1 MKTGSQRLGTSCVLD
16 FLRNSLRFL
25 PSFLSGHAPDRHPSF
40 SEYTLMPSFQQLR
53 LASAHL
59 RQLIVFVTLIGLVVL
74 IQGCATSTTTLRQPR
89 SGSEEE
95 LHALAKGIH
104 ERALTMDTHA
114 DISANFASEK
124 DDINSAD
131 NKRQVTLPKM
141 RKGGLDAEFFAV
153 FTPVGPLNDSS
164 YENAHRNALNLF
176 DAIHRLPTN
185 YPDQIDIAYT
195 ADDVVRIHKS
205 GKLVACIGVENGY
218 PIGTDL
224 GRLKEFYDRGARYIT
239 LTHTAHNQIC
249 DTSTP
254 RDDEEKELYGG
265 LSPFG
270 VRVVQEMNRLGI
282 MVDVSHTSKKAT
294 LAALALSKA
303 PVIASH
309 SGADAVNKNPR
320 NVDDETLQVIKMRG
334 GVVQVVGLADYI
346 KTRQDSPERVAALDA
361 VRKEYGLPEGRG
373 AAARQAMQALTQEQR
388 TQYRGK
394 TAEINVKFPRPQ
406 VTVQDMVD
414 HIDHIVKVIGVDYV
428 GIGSDFDGGGGVTG
442 WNGADDAFNITL
454 ELVKRGYSEDD
465 IRKIWGENLLRV
477 WREVERVAKELQ
489 AAEKR

>member
-1 MKTGSQRLGTSCVLD
+1 MRSLAAITLVIP
-16 FLRNSLRFL
+16 FLFL
-25 PSFLSGHAPDRHPSF
+25 
-40 SEYTLMPSFQQLR
+40 
-53 LASAHL
+53 
-59 RQLIVFVTLIGLVVL
+59 
-74 IQGCATSTTTLRQPR
+74 QGCSSLSTTQRQRR

-95 LHALAKGIH
+95 LRALAKGIH

-124 DDINSAD
+124 DDMNSAD

-224 GRLKEFYDRGARYIT
+224 GRLKEFYDKGARYIT
-239 LTHTAHNQIC
+239 LTHSDHNQIC
-249 DTSTP
+249 DSSTP
-254 RDDEEKELYGG
+254 RDDEQKELYGG

-270 VRVVQEMNRLGI
+270 TQVVMEMNRLGI

-309 SGADAVNKNPR
+309 SGADAVNKSPR
-320 NVDDETLQVIKMRG
+320 NLDDETLQAIKARG
-334 GVVQVVGLADYI
+334 GVVQMVSLADYI
-346 KTRQDSPERVAALDA
+346 KTRQDSPERVAAFDA
-361 VRKEYGLPEGRG
+361 LRKEYGLPEGRG
-373 AAARQAMQALTQEQR
+373 AAFRQVVQTLTQEQR
-388 TQYRGK
+388 TKYR
-394 TAEINVKFPRPQ
+394 ERMRELDSKFPRPQ
-406 VTVQDMVD
+406 ATLAEMID
-414 HIDHIVKVIGVDYV
+414 HIDHIVKVIGVDHV
-428 GIGSDFDGGGGVTG
+428 GIGSDFDGGGGITG

-477 WREVERVAKELQ
+477 WRDVERVAKEIQ

>member
-1 MKTGSQRLGTSCVLD
+1 MWGTTE
-16 FLRNSLRFL
+16 RNLLAFPEDSPTFAL
-25 PSFLSGHAPDRHPSF
+25 PSHVGHASDQHQSFAEQIPMTSLKFRHRTSIPVV
-40 SEYTLMPSFQQLR
+40 QI
-53 LASAHL
+53 LAP
-59 RQLIVFVTLIGLVVL
+59 LIVVTLVFML
-74 IQGCATSTTTLRQPR
+74 QGCSSLSTTQRQPR
-89 SGSEEE
+89 TGSEEE
-95 LHALAKGIH
+95 LRALAKGIH

-114 DISANFASEK
+114 DISPNFASEK
-124 DDINSAD
+124 DDVSSPE

-153 FTPVGPLNDSS
+153 FTPVGVRTDSA
-164 YENAHRNALNLF
+164 YENAYRNAHNLF
-176 DAIHRLPTN
+176 DAIHRLPAK

-195 ADDVVRIHKS
+195 AGDVVRIHKS

-224 GRLKEFYDRGARYIT
+224 GRLKEFYDKGARYIT
-239 LTHTAHNQIC
+239 LTHTDHNQIC
-249 DTSTP
+249 DSSTP
-254 RDDEEKELYGG
+254 RDDEAKELYGG

-270 VRVVQEMNRLGI
+270 EQVVLEMNRLGI

-320 NVDDETLQVIKMRG
+320 NVDDETLQAIKARG
-334 GVVQVVGLADYI
+334 GVVQVVGLAEYI

-361 VRKEYGLPEGRG
+361 LRKEYGLLEGRG

-388 TQYRGK
+388 AKYREK
-394 TAEINVKFPRPQ
+394 MAEVNTKFPRPQ

-428 GIGSDFDGGGGVTG
+428 GIGSDFDGGGGLTG

-454 ELVKRGYSEDD
+454 ELVKRGYTEDD

-477 WREVERVAKELQ
+477 WREVEHVAKELQ
-489 AAEKR
+489 AAEKH

>member
-1 MKTGSQRLGTSCVLD
+1 MTSLIFRRRKSNPVLQISITLTAVTFVI
-16 FLRNSLRFL
+16 FL
-25 PSFLSGHAPDRHPSF
+25 
-40 SEYTLMPSFQQLR
+40 
-53 LASAHL
+53 
-59 RQLIVFVTLIGLVVL
+59 
-74 IQGCATSTTTLRQPR
+74 QGCASLSTTQRQPR
-89 SGSEEE
+89 AGSEEE
-95 LHALAKGIH
+95 LRALAKGIH

-124 DDINSAD
+124 DDVGSPE

-153 FTPVGPLNDSS
+153 FTPVGVRTDSA
-164 YENAHRNALNLF
+164 YENAYRHALDLF
-176 DAIHRLPTN
+176 DAIHRLPVR

-195 ADDVVRIHKS
+195 AGDVVRIHRS

-224 GRLKEFYDRGARYIT
+224 RRLKEFYDKGARYIT
-239 LTHTAHNQIC
+239 LTHTDHNQIC

-254 RDDEEKELYGG
+254 RDDEPKELYGG

-270 VRVVQEMNRLGI
+270 VQVVQEMNRLGI
-282 MVDVSHTSKKAT
+282 MVDVSHTSKNAT
-294 LAALALSKA
+294 LAAIALSKA

-320 NVDDETLQVIKMRG
+320 NVDDETLRAIKARS

-346 KTRQDSPERVAALDA
+346 KTRQDSPERAAAMDSL
-361 VRKEYGLPEGRG
+361 RKQYGQSGGRG
-373 AAARQAMQALTQEQR
+373 SGARQSSRVLTPEQR
-388 TQYRGK
+388 TQYHEK
-394 TAEINVKFPRPQ
+394 MAELNVEFPRPQ

-414 HIDHIVKVIGVDYV
+414 HIDHIVKVIGIDYV
-428 GIGSDFDGGGGVTG
+428 GIGSDFDGGGGLTG

-454 ELVKRGYSEDD
+454 ELVKRGYTEND

-477 WREVERVAKELQ
+477 WRDVERVAKELQ
-489 AAEKR
+489 AAEKH